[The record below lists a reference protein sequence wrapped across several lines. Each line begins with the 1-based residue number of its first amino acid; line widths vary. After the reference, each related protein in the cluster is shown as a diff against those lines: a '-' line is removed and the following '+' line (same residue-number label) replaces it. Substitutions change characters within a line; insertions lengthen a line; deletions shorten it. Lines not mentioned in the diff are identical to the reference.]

1 MSSFFRDYKTGQD
14 EGLQIGAEFRDYKSG
29 QEGLQIGAAL
39 GITNWGKMITNRGR
53 DYKSGQMDYKLG
65 QGLQIGARGVTN
77 RGRDYKSGQGLQ
89 IGAVQLSLFVFS
101 KCQF

>member
-39 GITNWGKMITNRGR
+39 GITNWGKMITNRG
-53 DYKSGQMDYKLG
+53 KW
-65 QGLQIGARGVTN
+65 ITN
-77 RGRDYKSGQGLQ
+77 WGRDYKSGQEGLQ
-89 IGAVQLSLFVFS
+89 IGAGITNRSRDY
-101 KCQF
+101 K